1 MLCVCEAI
9 PIFSSSVHWQTW
21 KKWPP
26 SRNQHNESP
35 ELGFKILS
43 STKRKQG
50 SLEKGQI
57 LDFGQGTREMNLRYL
72 ALPENVSKRHRSL
85 PEGVPSCCPPGN
97 NVNIKRNNSVY
108 WIKYEYTDLYWKIFL
123 IVECQL
129 INAGRMLE
137 IEHHSLTTT
146 DSGRS
151 CRWTLRLVGRGLIR
165 ERIWK

>member
-1 MLCVCEAI
+1 MCVFVCCVYVKSCPYFLALSI
-9 PIFSSSVHWQTW
+9 DRTW
-21 KKWPP
+21 KKGPP
-26 SRNQHNESP
+26 SRNQHNESS

-108 WIKYEYTDLYWKIFL
+108 
-123 IVECQL
+123 
-129 INAGRMLE
+129 
-137 IEHHSLTTT
+137 
-146 DSGRS
+146 
-151 CRWTLRLVGRGLIR
+151 
-165 ERIWK
+165 